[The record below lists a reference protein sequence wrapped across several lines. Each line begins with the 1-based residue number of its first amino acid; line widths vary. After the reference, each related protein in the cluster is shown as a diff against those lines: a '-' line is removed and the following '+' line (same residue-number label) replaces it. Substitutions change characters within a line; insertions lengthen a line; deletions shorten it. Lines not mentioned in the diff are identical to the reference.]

1 MVLLGCVS
9 PTLVLRLTLPP
20 SVLPFFFL
28 QVSTKITVIETLINK
43 VDKIV
48 IGGGMV
54 FTFLKARG
62 HNVSLL
68 PPSLPPSIVPL
79 SSLPP
84 FSPFHPPAHHHTHH
98 PSLPL
103 SPPSSLQVG
112 GSLVEEDKLDLAR
125 ELETLA
131 AKKGV
136 KFILP
141 TDVVIADKF
150 APDANSKVVAS
161 TAIPEGWMGLDNGP
175 DSTKMIQAEL
185 ADCKTIIWNGPMGVF
200 EFDKFAAGTSAIAQ
214 TMAELTAKGA
224 TTIVGG
230 GDSVAAVEK
239 AGLADKLSHVST
251 GGGASLELLEGKV
264 LPGVAALNEA

>member
-1 MVLLGCVS
+1 MF
-9 PTLVLRLTLPP
+9 PP
-20 SVLPFFFL
+20 FVHFSFY

-62 HNVSLL
+62 HNVSPLIPSLPPPLPPVLLSSLSNLIEPSCTYLSTSTLTIPLPL
-68 PPSLPPSIVPL
+68 PPSLPP
-79 SSLPP
+79 
-84 FSPFHPPAHHHTHH
+84 
-98 PSLPL
+98 
-103 SPPSSLQVG
+103 QVG

-125 ELETLA
+125 ELEALA

-150 APDANSKVVAS
+150 APDANSKVVAA

-251 GGGASLELLEGKV
+251 GGGASLELLEGTV
-264 LPGVAALNEA
+264 LPGVAALNES